1 MYTTW
6 HCFVH
11 KCAFS
16 GNSKFTK
23 LGILDLLTVTCIG
36 AGAII
41 MLLAVL
47 KTSKLRALVSSTNAY
62 RWTWLMRLMVIFLL
76 GYLVCIV
83 LIVFGYDEPLLLLIG
98 LVFLLGACF
107 VYLVVFSAKRDVE
120 QINES
125 NALLAKTNEELKKTN
140 LELDQFAYR
149 TSHDLKAPI
158 TSLKGLIHVAALSDS
173 PDEVAEI
180 HKMMKDRLISLEY
193 LIRDILDLS
202 KNSRTDVQAV
212 SVNIQVAIEQL
223 VNNHAQGSTDKVQ
236 LTITGDKNLNVK
248 IDLTRFRM
256 VMSNLISNA
265 KQYADHN
272 KPNPFVKID
281 YWAEKGSVFVCVKD
295 NGKGIEKEYLTKI
308 FDMFFRVEEN
318 SQGSGLGLYIVKETT
333 EKMGGTIDVIS
344 EKGAG
349 SEFIVS
355 FPTEA
360 K

>member
-1 MYTTW
+1 
-6 HCFVH
+6 
-11 KCAFS
+11 
-16 GNSKFTK
+16 
-23 LGILDLLTVTCIG
+23 LGILDLLTVSCIG
-36 AGAII
+36 AGAAI
-41 MLLAVL
+41 MLFAVL
-47 KTSKLRALVSSTNAY
+47 KTSKLRALVSSANAY

-76 GYLVCIV
+76 GYIV
-83 LIVFGYDEPLLLLIG
+83 SITLIVFGYDEPLLLLIG

-107 VYLVVFSAKRDVE
+107 VYLVVFSAKSDVE
-120 QINES
+120 EINNS

-158 TSLKGLIHVAALSDS
+158 TSLKGLIHVAALSNS
-173 PDEVAEI
+173 HEEITEI
-180 HKMMKDRLISLEY
+180 HKMMKERLVSLEY

-202 KNSRTDVQAV
+202 KNSRTDLQAV
-212 SVNIQVAIEQL
+212 SANIQVAIEQL
-223 VNNHAQGSTDKVQ
+223 VNNHTQGANEKVQ
-236 LTITGDKNLNVK
+236 LIITGDRNLNVK
-248 IDLTRFRM
+248 IDITRFRM

-265 KQYADHN
+265 KQYADLS
-272 KPNPFVKID
+272 KPKSIVTID

-295 NGKGIEKEYLTKI
+295 NGKGIEKEYLKKI

-344 EKGAG
+344 EKGVG